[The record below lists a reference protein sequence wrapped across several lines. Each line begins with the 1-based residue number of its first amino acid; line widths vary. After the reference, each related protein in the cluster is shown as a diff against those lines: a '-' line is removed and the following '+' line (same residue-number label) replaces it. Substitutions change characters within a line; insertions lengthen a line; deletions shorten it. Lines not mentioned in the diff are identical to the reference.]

1 VTVIEPIAPPG
12 TLGSPSADYLGG
24 STSSLLLPKIGPAL
38 LPPFIA
44 IAILTGGTSQPA
56 HLELPRPPQ
65 RIIALRAT
73 GPVASER
80 LINEKTEESLPDLA
94 QSVRSLRQRSGLT
107 WDELA
112 RIFGVTRRTLY
123 NWSTGGQV
131 SAAHAQSLA
140 RVIALFHEVDAG
152 EPKLTRSRLLAPT
165 ENGSTLYTRLVQ
177 QRAPAYTTGGPTYR
191 PEQLLSARH
200 DTPDH
205 TGEIIDFE
213 PLDD

>member
-1 VTVIEPIAPPG
+1 MTVIEPIAPPG

-107 WDELA
+107 WDERFCGPCTKPCSGYRALPRSGCGGTKA
-112 RIFGVTRRTLY
+112 DTFTAAGPNRERIDALHATRPTA
-123 NWSTGGQV
+123 STGIHDGRTN
-131 SAAHAQSLA
+131 L
-140 RVIALFHEVDAG
+140 
-152 EPKLTRSRLLAPT
+152 PTRTAT
-165 ENGSTLYTRLVQ
+165 ECT
-177 QRAPAYTTGGPTYR
+177 A
-191 PEQLLSARH
+191 
-200 DTPDH
+200 
-205 TGEIIDFE
+205 
-213 PLDD
+213 